1 MKIVRLSHFVLSVA
15 FISFLVDGTLQ
26 AQVTNHAVISEVL
39 VDGVNESAA
48 ASNDE
53 FVEIYNPTD
62 ATMDVSGWTIDY
74 RSAAGTTFNNR
85 HTFANGATI
94 APHFYFLM
102 GGGGVANRDNLSAT
116 LLLGL
121 GNSGGAVFLRDQSGT
136 TIDLLG
142 WGTASA
148 GNYEGAAPVVPSQGI
163 SLERKAK
170 STSTS
175 TTMGAGGADELE
187 GNGYD
192 SGNNASDFVTRA
204 TPQPQNSSSP
214 AEPPLTVGG
223 NGTGTAIIV
232 PNTVNAN
239 TTSSCAILVVGDGAN
254 TLDSLV
260 VIVPKGWTW
269 PQSAGSVSLSG
280 SGLTGGTIAVL
291 GDTLCV
297 GKGAITKTDTGKI
310 TVASVTAPDT
320 SGIGIFIVK
329 TALNGGTPIQIAST
343 VAVTVIKVVHIV
355 DIHINDSQGV
365 PKAPYQSGATVTVS
379 GIITAD
385 LSTTQTKIFV
395 QDATAGVNIFRS
407 NRSYNYEV
415 GDSVTVTGSILQFR
429 GLTEISPD
437 TTKYILHSKSRR
449 VPDPVVL
456 TAVDVNHTFN
466 TDDGT
471 EPNEGRLV
479 RINNV
484 TYDAANSAITDV
496 TGITG
501 TFIPSSWTPP
511 TGTFDL
517 IGVLNQFKPGTSP
530 PAPYTSDYEVLPR
543 TPADIILH
551 PGPVFGSVPVETDIQ
566 SKSVSISFTTQ
577 TPSTAVVKYGLAPAY
592 TDSVVVASTSV
603 DHSIPLTNLKP
614 ATVYHYQ
621 VNVSDGSGTNF
632 TGDTIFSTGSPDSST
647 GVMNIYFTRS
657 INPSVALAETAKT
670 VNVAGKVIERINAA
684 KYSIDV
690 ALYSLSGT
698 VGANVATAL
707 LNAKNRGVKVRVVG
721 EKDNQGTAP
730 WTTLKNGGIPVID
743 DGYDAANAGN
753 GFMHNKF
760 LVFDSRDKSSAV
772 DDWVWAGSWNASDQG
787 NNNDAQNVIEIQDQA
802 LANAYT
808 MEFNEMWGSPTDSP
822 NAAASR
828 FGARKTDNTPH
839 RFSIKGT
846 PIESYFSPSDRTTLH
861 IYDALNNAS
870 TSINVA
876 MLTFTRD
883 DLGQLLIVKK
893 AAGKKV
899 RVVLDNNTDTGNE
912 FATLKNGGVDV
923 LLKAS
928 SLGGLLHH
936 KYAVIDA
943 ESPSAD
949 NVVITGSHNWS
960 GSAETSNN
968 ENTLIIH
975 SKRIANLYL
984 QEFKQRYI
992 DAGGTDNIIVS
1003 VKRLA
1008 NDGPVNYELEQ
1019 NYPNP
1024 FNPSTHIQFSVADSR
1039 FVSLKVYDLLGKEVA
1054 VLISEKMNPGTY
1066 SAEWNA
1072 SAHASGIYFVRLQAG
1087 SFSAI
1092 RKLVLM
1098 K

>member
-1 MKIVRLSHFVLSVA
+1 
-15 FISFLVDGTLQ
+15 
-26 AQVTNHAVISEVL
+26 
-39 VDGVNESAA
+39 
-48 ASNDE
+48 
-53 FVEIYNPTD
+53 
-62 ATMDVSGWTIDY
+62 
-74 RSAAGTTFNNR
+74 
-85 HTFANGATI
+85 
-94 APHFYFLM
+94 
-102 GGGGVANRDNLSAT
+102 
-116 LLLGL
+116 
-121 GNSGGAVFLRDQSGT
+121 
-136 TIDLLG
+136 
-142 WGTASA
+142 
-148 GNYEGAAPVVPSQGI
+148 
-163 SLERKAK
+163 
-170 STSTS
+170 
-175 TTMGAGGADELE
+175 
-187 GNGYD
+187 
-192 SGNNASDFVTRA
+192 
-204 TPQPQNSSSP
+204 
-214 AEPPLTVGG
+214 
-223 NGTGTAIIV
+223 
-232 PNTVNAN
+232 
-239 TTSSCAILVVGDGAN
+239 VGDGTN
-254 TLDSLV
+254 KLDSVIIV
-260 VIVPKGWTW
+260 VPNGWAW
-269 PQSAGSVSLSG
+269 SQSAGSVSVSGIGLSV
-280 SGLTGGTIAVL
+280 GTVAVS
-291 GDTLCV
+291 GDTIFV
-297 GKGAITKTDTGKI
+297 GKGAITKTDTGKV
-310 TVASVTAPDT
+310 TLTSVTAPDT
-320 SGIGIFIVK
+320 SVTSSFVVK
-329 TALNGGTPIQIAST
+329 TGLNGGTPVQIAST
-343 VAVTVIKVVHIV
+343 VSVTVIKVVHIV

-437 TTKYILHSKSRR
+437 TTKYLLHSKGRP
-449 VPDPVVL
+449 VPDPVML

-496 TGITG
+496 TGTTG
-501 TFIPSSWTPP
+501 TFIPSSWTAP

-517 IGVLNQFKPGTSP
+517 IGVVNQFKPGTSP
-530 PAPYTSDYEVLPR
+530 PAPYISDYEVLPR

-577 TPSTAVVKYGLAPAY
+577 TPSTAVVCYGLASSY
-592 TDSVVVASTSV
+592 TDSVVVASPSA
-603 DHSIPLTNLKP
+603 DHSITLTNLQP

-621 VNVSDGSGTNF
+621 VNVSDPSGTNF
-632 TGDTIFSTGSPDSST
+632 TGDAIFSTGSPDSSA
-647 GVMNIYFTRS
+647 GVMNIYFTKS
-657 INPSVALAETAKT
+657 INSSVALAETAKT
-670 VNVAGKVIERINAA
+670 LNIAGKAIERIDAA

-698 VGANVATAL
+698 VGANVAAAL
-707 LNAKNRGVKVRVVG
+707 VNAKNRGVKVRVIG

-730 WTTLKNGGIPVID
+730 WTTLKNGGITVID
-743 DGYDAANAGN
+743 DGYDAANAGT
-753 GFMHNKF
+753 GLMHNKF
-760 LVFDSRDKSSAV
+760 LVFDNRDKSSAT
-772 DDWVWAGSWNASDQG
+772 DDWVWAGSWNATDPG

-802 LANAYT
+802 LANTYT
-808 MEFNEMWGSPTDSP
+808 IEFNEMWGSSTDSP

-828 FGARKTDNTPH
+828 FGVRKTDNTPH
-839 RFSIKGT
+839 RFAIKGI

-861 IYDALNNAS
+861 IYNALNHAS

-876 MLTFTRD
+876 MLTLTRD
-883 DLGQLLIVKK
+883 DLGQLLVSKK
-893 AAGKKV
+893 TAGKKV
-899 RVVLDNNTDTGNE
+899 RVLLDNNTDTGNE

-928 SLGGLLHH
+928 GLGGLLHH

-984 QEFKQRYI
+984 QEFKQRYM
-992 DAGGTDNIIVS
+992 DAGGSDNIVVS

-1008 NDGPVNYELEQ
+1008 NNASLNCELQE

-1024 FNPSTHIQFSVADSR
+1024 FNPSTHFQFTVPDHR

-1054 VLISEKMNPGTY
+1054 LLISEKMNPGTY
-1066 SAEWNA
+1066 RAEWNA
-1072 SAHASGIYFVRLQAG
+1072 SAYASGIYFVRLQAG